1 MGRVSWLSFS
11 SRRVRTKKTVRL
23 VAVFSFVTVVEFIV
37 ETQAPRN
44 HFRFTIDAAIFGK
57 KKAEIKVLYCSREL
71 VEEIVQ

>member
-23 VAVFSFVTVVEFIV
+23 VAVFSFSNFVTVVEFIV

-44 HFRFTIDAAIFGK
+44 HFRFTIYAAIFGK
-57 KKAEIKVLYCSREL
+57 KKPKLRFCIAQGSW
-71 VEEIVQ
+71 